1 MTARGIVNG
10 WRSISLTWVAV
21 LVTPALAENSPP
33 AIVVG
38 TLIWRTA
45 GGFIGGATP
54 LTARTRSMP
63 STEPVRWI
71 VHKTQ
76 VVDGQGEPGE
86 VIEAAGDRLVVA
98 AGVGAVALLTIQ
110 LAGKKPFTAAEFL
123 RGHRIQ
129 PGDRLG
135 L

>member
-1 MTARGIVNG
+1 
-10 WRSISLTWVAV
+10 
-21 LVTPALAENSPP
+21 VTKAPKLRKEDGLIDWSRPALSVHNLVRAMQPRP
-33 AIVVG
+33 VAY
-38 TLIWRTA
+38 TTWR
-45 GGFIGGATP
+45 P
-54 LTARTRSMP
+54 RSMP
-63 STEPVRWI
+63 PTEPVRWI

-123 RGHRIQ
+123 RGHRTQ
-129 PGDRLG
+129 QGDRLG